1 MRLPLATVMLAALFS
16 AAPAFAQKQSAP
28 SVASDPNRPAPP
40 TVFVEPVGMMIA
52 AFDTNGDGEVTRAEF
67 DAGLRH
73 SFEVI
78 DKGHHGSLSYI
89 EFSDWAARWLGDP
102 NALPS
107 PFEVDVNGDNRIT
120 LEELQYRFDQFFT
133 RFDADK
139 DGVIRRKE
147 LLTIR
152 ASSFGGPG
160 GQRRGGGRR
169 DGPPGG
175 Q

>member
-1 MRLPLATVMLAALFS
+1 MRLPLATVTLAASLF
-16 AAPAFAQKQSAP
+16 AAPAFAQDRSAP
-28 SVASDPNRPAPP
+28 PVAPDPNRPAPP
-40 TVFVEPVGMMIA
+40 TIFVEPVGMMIA
-52 AFDTNGDGEVTRAEF
+52 AFDANADGEVTRAEF

-78 DKGHHGSLSYI
+78 DKAHHGSLSYVD
-89 EFSDWAARWLGDP
+89 FSDWAARWLGDA

-139 DGVIRRKE
+139 DGVIRSKE

-160 GQRRGGGRR
+160 GQRRGGRR
-169 DGPPGG
+169 GGPPGG